1 MKIRLLVSV
10 KDGKTWYEPGTILER
25 SDEEANAL
33 IVQRAAETLVNTL
46 PVINVTEGE
55 VSSVEEV
62 SEEDLSEM
70 AEELMKID
78 GMTREVAYRLIEV
91 GFQTIQAVAEA
102 RPEDLQEIKG
112 LSKKKIATIQE
123 SAEDLIDS
131 K

>member
-25 SDEEANAL
+25 SSEEANAL
-33 IVQRAAETLVNTL
+33 IVQRAAEALGDT
-46 PVINVTEGE
+46 PVLNPEEGKVASVTEA
-55 VSSVEEV
+55 

-70 AEELMKID
+70 AEELMKVD
-78 GMTREVAYRLIEV
+78 GITREIAYRLIEA
-91 GFQTIQAVAEA
+91 GFQTVQAVAEA

-123 SAEDLIDS
+123 AAEDLIDS

>member
-1 MKIRLLVSV
+1 MKIRLLVLV
-10 KDGKTWYEPGTILER
+10 KDGKTWYEPGSILER
-25 SDEEANAL
+25 SDEEANSL
-33 IVQRAAETLVNTL
+33 IFQRAAEALVDT
-46 PVINVTEGE
+46 PIINVAEGE
-55 VSSVEEV
+55 VASVKEV

-70 AEELMKID
+70 AEELMKVD
-78 GMTREVAYRLIEV
+78 GITREIAYRLIEV
-91 GFQTIQAVAEA
+91 GFQTVQAVAEA